1 MFHFDILSL
10 VAGIPGLLMALV
22 IHEYAHA
29 LIADKM
35 GDSTPCMT
43 GRLTLNPIAHIDPI
57 GLIMLLVAQFGWAK
71 PVMIN
76 ANNFRNW
83 RKGEICVSLA
93 GPLANFILALIMFA
107 IRMTLFWSG
116 VRMQSLD
123 LVLDLIIIYN
133 INFGIFNLIPL
144 PPLDGSRLI
153 TVFLP
158 TEWAIRLASVE
169 RYSFLLLIV
178 LMATPVF
185 SYILIPLQRL
195 VYMLDYTIVQGLF
208 FWIFRLFI

>member
-22 IHEYAHA
+22 VHEYAHA

-35 GDSTPCMT
+35 GDSTPRMT

-83 RKGEICVSLA
+83 RKG
-93 GPLANFILALIMFA
+93 
-107 IRMTLFWSG
+107 
-116 VRMQSLD
+116 
-123 LVLDLIIIYN
+123 
-133 INFGIFNLIPL
+133 
-144 PPLDGSRLI
+144 
-153 TVFLP
+153 
-158 TEWAIRLASVE
+158 
-169 RYSFLLLIV
+169 
-178 LMATPVF
+178 
-185 SYILIPLQRL
+185 
-195 VYMLDYTIVQGLF
+195 
-208 FWIFRLFI
+208 

>member
-1 MFHFDILSL
+1 
-10 VAGIPGLLMALV
+10 
-22 IHEYAHA
+22 
-29 LIADKM
+29 
-35 GDSTPCMT
+35 
-43 GRLTLNPIAHIDPI
+43 
-57 GLIMLLVAQFGWAK
+57 
-71 PVMIN
+71 
-76 ANNFRNW
+76 
-83 RKGEICVSLA
+83 
-93 GPLANFILALIMFA
+93 MFA
-107 IRMTLFWSG
+107 IRMILFWSG

-208 FWIFRLFI
+208 YWIFRLFI